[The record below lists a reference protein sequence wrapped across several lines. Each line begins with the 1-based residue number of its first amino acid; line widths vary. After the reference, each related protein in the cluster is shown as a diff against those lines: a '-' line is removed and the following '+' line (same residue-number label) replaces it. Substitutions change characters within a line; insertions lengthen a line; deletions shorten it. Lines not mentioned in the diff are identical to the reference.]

1 MNKNA
6 CMNIKIKSL
15 NEDTLMGGN
24 TNHKVNKKK
33 ILASL
38 SPFKLISETENRVGF
53 LLPLLLVV

>member
-15 NEDTLMGGN
+15 NEGALMGGN
-24 TNHKVNKKK
+24 TNHKVNKK

-38 SPFKLISETENRVGF
+38 SPFKLISETENRVDF
-53 LLPLLLVV
+53 LLQLLLVV